1 MQNGSGSAIAPMAH
15 HLTTISPGAE
25 LRRTQNFHRGGVL
38 VPGPAAACD
47 GPCRRRSWR
56 ARVHVVLAML
66 ASLHDA
72 GDHPS
77 SWSTSPS
84 ASASDLIHHP
94 TLSSTRSTHRCAAS
108 RHRTRVLSPAP
119 AATSAP
125 ACRAD
130 TRADTAGLTLLS
142 PELMAGA

>member
-1 MQNGSGSAIAPMAH
+1 MKNGSGSAIAPMAH

-25 LRRTQNFHRGGVL
+25 LWRTQNFHRGGVL
-38 VPGPAAACD
+38 VPGPAM
-47 GPCRRRSWR
+47 
-56 ARVHVVLAML
+56 ARVGVDLGVLAYTW
-66 ASLHDA
+66 SWPCSPRCKTPGIILHHGA
-72 GDHPS
+72 LLHQHLHR
-77 SWSTSPS
+77 
-84 ASASDLIHHP
+84 ASDLIHHP